1 MVGFEDKPP
10 HPRSDLANAGLYAFA
25 PEVIDLV
32 EGDDVRDLGFHL
44 LPRLV
49 GRAGAVSI
57 GDAFF
62 LDIGTPEALERATL
76 EWKGEGRT

>member
-1 MVGFEDKPP
+1 
-10 HPRSDLANAGLYAFA
+10 
-25 PEVIDLV
+25 
-32 EGDDVRDLGFHL
+32 

-57 GDAFF
+57 GDAYF